1 MTSKSETSSCA
12 YRKKHIYLVLFC
24 CSVVHSARRLVRQ
37 KPGGFYI
44 MIEII
49 PRLMA
54 ISPVLI
60 EQLIWILFVAFQR
73 C

>member
-1 MTSKSETSSCA
+1 
-12 YRKKHIYLVLFC
+12 
-24 CSVVHSARRLVRQ
+24 
-37 KPGGFYI
+37 